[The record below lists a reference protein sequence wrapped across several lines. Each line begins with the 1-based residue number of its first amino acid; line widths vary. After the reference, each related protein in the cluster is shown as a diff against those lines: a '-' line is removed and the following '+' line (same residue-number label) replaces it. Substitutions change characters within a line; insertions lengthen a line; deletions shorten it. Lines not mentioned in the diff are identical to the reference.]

1 MVSLGQKGEIYAA
14 DWLKQQGY
22 TILAT
27 NWRTQTGEID
37 IIALDKTR
45 ISACIVFVE
54 VKTLPNTQIEDLDI
68 IISKKKQIKI
78 CETAK
83 YFIESN
89 RKYSEMYMRF
99 DVIVVKSNPFLVQPM
114 QTQKI
119 LHLKDAFGDCYD

>member
-1 MVSLGQKGEIYAA
+1 MVSLGQKGEHCAA
-14 DWLKQQGY
+14 EWLKKQGY

-27 NWRTQTGEID
+27 NWRTRTGEID
-37 IIALDKTR
+37 IIALDKTAA
-45 ISACIVFVE
+45 SAFIVFVE
-54 VKTLPNTQIEDLDI
+54 VKTLPNTRIEDLDI
-68 IISKKKQIKI
+68 IISKKKQLKI

-99 DVIVVKSNPFLVQPM
+99 DVIVLKTNPFLVQPL
-114 QTQKI
+114 QTQEI

>member
-14 DWLKQQGY
+14 DWLKKQGY